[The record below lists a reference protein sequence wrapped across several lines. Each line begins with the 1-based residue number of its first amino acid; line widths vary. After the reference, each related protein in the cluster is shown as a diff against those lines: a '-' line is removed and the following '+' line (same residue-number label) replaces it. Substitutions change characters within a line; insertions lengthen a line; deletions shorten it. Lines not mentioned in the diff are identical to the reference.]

1 MANPTQEPI
10 EPIRLRLDGGEV
22 VEVNGSELYDGD
34 VGEAVPAV
42 LVRLPGDRAHWL
54 AHVLDAYTRVCA
66 LVDEEFDAAEAPLA
80 WALDAA
86 AAAVHDRPALRCA
99 SRRSVTVTSGQR
111 MAAAAV
117 LREAEDFDG
126 LTLIAVA
133 DAAARWMDEDG
144 SEYAYQLLAAV
155 TEEAVASRA
164 YAALLRPAGGGGQ
177 GGSG

>member
-1 MANPTQEPI
+1 MANPTHERF

-22 VEVNGSELYDGD
+22 VEVNGSELYDADAGQ
-34 VGEAVPAV
+34 AAPAV

-66 LVDEEFDAAEAPLA
+66 LVAEEIDAAEAPLA

-86 AAAVHDRPALRCA
+86 AAAVHDRSALRCA
-99 SRRSVTVTSGQR
+99 SRRSVTVSSGQR

-126 LTLIAVA
+126 LTLIAVV
-133 DAAARWMDEDG
+133 DAAARWVDEDG
-144 SEYAYQLLAAV
+144 GEYAYLLLAAV

-164 YAALLRPAGGGGQ
+164 YAALLSLAGGGEE
-177 GGSG
+177 GSG